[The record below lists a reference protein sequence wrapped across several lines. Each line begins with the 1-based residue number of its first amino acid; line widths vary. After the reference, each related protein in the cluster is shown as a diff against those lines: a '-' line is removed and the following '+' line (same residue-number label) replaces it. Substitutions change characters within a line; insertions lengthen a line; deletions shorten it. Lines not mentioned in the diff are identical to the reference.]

1 MSTPKN
7 KASKSSRAKA
17 LAQKQT
23 AAMNIQNY
31 IQKQLQEVV
40 ETAPGTA
47 IVNVVVTKFYGL
59 TETTAPFPLTHC
71 KLSMAKPNL
80 SCVEIVDN
88 SVMVTRKGAPVSFQ
102 YKISGTATD
111 DTYYPI
117 EISFCPKKKKGE
129 EKPDVS
135 TKSEKVARKKFST
148 DAMHIYGSSLFFTD
162 SYCADADKL
171 GYRFCLIVQSVKTG
185 EVGVIDPG
193 IGNPGGTSHT
203 DG

>member
-1 MSTPKN
+1 
-7 KASKSSRAKA
+7 
-17 LAQKQT
+17 
-23 AAMNIQNY
+23 MNIQNY

-102 YKISGTATD
+102 YRKRAKRNPMSARNPRRLPGRNFRRMPCTSMEAACSSRTAIAPTPISWD
-111 DTYYPI
+111 
-117 EISFCPKKKKGE
+117 
-129 EKPDVS
+129 
-135 TKSEKVARKKFST
+135 
-148 DAMHIYGSSLFFTD
+148 TD
-162 SYCADADKL
+162 SA
-171 GYRFCLIVQSVKTG
+171 
-185 EVGVIDPG
+185 
-193 IGNPGGTSHT
+193 
-203 DG
+203 